1 MSRLNALK
9 FLILQTLNKN
19 KSKINNNI
27 HKEIAN
33 SLNIKIEKEFFVIN
47 WFIQDKKK
55 EIFINESKF
64 SFYVKSEFDQVY
76 DREQIDKNEINA
88 NEITQKIIS
97 KSLN

>member
-33 SLNIKIEKEFFVIN
+33 SLNIRTEKEFFVIN

>member
-19 KSKINNNI
+19 KSKININT

-47 WFIQDKKK
+47 WFLRGEKK
-55 EIFINESKF
+55 EISINERKF

-88 NEITQKIIS
+88 NEITLKIIS

>member
-1 MSRLNALK
+1 MSKLNALK

-19 KSKINNNI
+19 KSKININT

-47 WFIQDKKK
+47 WFLRGEKK
-55 EIFINESKF
+55 EISINERKF

-88 NEITQKIIS
+88 NEITLKIIS

>member
-33 SLNIKIEKEFFVIN
+33 SLNIRTEKEFFVIN

-76 DREQIDKNEINA
+76 DREQIDKNE
-88 NEITQKIIS
+88 K
-97 KSLN
+97 LV

>member
-1 MSRLNALK
+1 MSRPNALK

-19 KSKINNNI
+19 KSKININI

-47 WFIQDKKK
+47 WFLQGEKK
-55 EIFINESKF
+55 EISIKESKF
-64 SFYVKSEFDQVY
+64 SFYVKSEFNQMY

-88 NEITQKIIS
+88 NKITLEIIS
-97 KSLN
+97 TSLN

>member
-1 MSRLNALK
+1 MSKLNALK

-33 SLNIKIEKEFFVIN
+33 SLNIKMEKELFVIN

-88 NEITQKIIS
+88 NEITQKIIN